1 MMMQANIDES
11 LKTIVQKRLKLVKV
25 VELESERVKDHD
37 GDPILYI
44 MVVYEAKNDRL
55 DPKKVLGL
63 TRSLRQPLREID
75 SELYPVFS
83 FLTEEE
89 FKNLESA

>member
-1 MMMQANIDES
+1 MQDIDET
-11 LKTIVQKRLKLVKV
+11 LKRIVQQQLKPAKV
-25 VELESERVKDHD
+25 VGLESERAKDHD

-44 MVVYEAKNDRL
+44 RVVYEAKDDRL

-63 TRSLRQPLREID
+63 TRCLRQPLREID
-75 SELYPVFS
+75 SELYPVFT

-89 FKNLESA
+89 VKDLESA

>member
-1 MMMQANIDES
+1 MQANIDES